1 MSKGRRN
8 PRDEDRASVVV
19 WLAVAL
25 AWALPTAVLALGVA
39 PPWLPI
45 LPVCAAAVFLFLG
58 TLAERLAPARAALPW
73 ALALLAPALAEA
85 FAIAKVPSR
94 ATQAL
99 VLLALPAIFALYRA
113 RAALHVAAV
122 PLLLFGPPLASLLV
136 FGAGGFHGL
145 ALALPAGAVLL
156 GVLLRHERQRL
167 LELASTLEGELVQRA
182 SLDSLT
188 GVLQRSA
195 FESRAPERMWLCALS
210 DAPVSL
216 LRLDLDRLKRLNEKL
231 GYAAGDTLIQQL
243 GELIRR
249 QLRQGDLVARLGGG
263 GFVALLP
270 GASLDAALRVAE
282 RIRRECERLSEPSGC
297 TLSAGVA
304 QRHRDEPLAELL
316 ARADEALE
324 RAKRLGRNRVEVSSL
339 EAHA

>member
-1 MSKGRRN
+1 MSAGRRKL
-8 PRDEDRASVVV
+8 REEDSAPFVV
-19 WLAVAL
+19 WLGVAL
-25 AWALPTAVLALGVA
+25 AWGLPAVVVGLGAAPPSVTIGLAL
-39 PPWLPI
+39 
-45 LPVCAAAVFLFLG
+45 AAIVFTTLG
-58 TLAERLAPARAALPW
+58 MLSERLARSRAALPW

-85 FAIAKVPSR
+85 WAIAQAPAR
-94 ATQAL
+94 AAQSLA
-99 VLLALPAIFALYRA
+99 LLAIPAIFALYRA
-113 RAALHVAAV
+113 RTAAHAVTV
-122 PLLLFGPPLASLLV
+122 PLLLFAPPLASLLAL
-136 FGAGGFHGL
+136 GPDGIQGPTL
-145 ALALPAGAVLL
+145 AFPAGAVLVAL
-156 GVLLRHERQRL
+156 LLRRERQHLR
-167 LELASTLEGELVQRA
+167 ELAGTLESELAQRSA
-182 SLDSLT
+182 LDSLT

-195 FESRAPERMWLCALS
+195 FESRAPELLWLCALR
-210 DAPVSL
+210 DQPVSL
-216 LRLDLDRLKRLNEKL
+216 IRLDLDRLKRLNEKL